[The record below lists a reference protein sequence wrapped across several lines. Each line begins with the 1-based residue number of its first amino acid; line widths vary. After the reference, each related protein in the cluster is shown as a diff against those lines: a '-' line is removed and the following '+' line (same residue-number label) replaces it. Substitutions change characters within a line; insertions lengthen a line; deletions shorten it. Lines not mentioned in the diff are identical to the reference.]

1 VEIVRH
7 ASTLSII
14 WDVLLIVFWVLAVG
28 SPFLAAAAVNMV
40 IAWLLILAG
49 TVHVALAFRAHRADG
64 FIWKLLVGLA
74 YLFFGMYLIMHPV
87 VGVTSLTLLLALLFL
102 IEGSLNIVLFFKM
115 RSLRGSSW
123 MLFDGIVTLLLGLL
137 IYLRWPSS
145 SIWVIGTLVGLSMI
159 ISGAT
164 IT

>member
-1 VEIVRH
+1 
-7 ASTLSII
+7 
-14 WDVLLIVFWVLAVG
+14 
-28 SPFLAAAAVNMV
+28 MV

-74 YLFFGMYLIMHPV
+74 YLFFGMYFIMHPV

-164 IT
+164 RVMLSLGVRKLMAPVL

>member
-1 VEIVRH
+1 
-7 ASTLSII
+7 
-14 WDVLLIVFWVLAVG
+14 
-28 SPFLAAAAVNMV
+28 MV

-74 YLFFGMYLIMHPV
+74 YWFFGMYFIMHPV

-145 SIWVIGTLVGLSMI
+145 SICVIGTLVGLSMI

-164 IT
+164 RVMLSLGVRN